1 MNEMEK
7 LILIQNSK
15 LIQIS
20 ELSKEKEKSLKV
32 KKLIENLKKEFH

>member
-1 MNEMEK
+1 MNEIEK

-20 ELSKEKEKSLKV
+20 ELSKEKEKEKTLKE
-32 KKLIENLKKEFH
+32 KS